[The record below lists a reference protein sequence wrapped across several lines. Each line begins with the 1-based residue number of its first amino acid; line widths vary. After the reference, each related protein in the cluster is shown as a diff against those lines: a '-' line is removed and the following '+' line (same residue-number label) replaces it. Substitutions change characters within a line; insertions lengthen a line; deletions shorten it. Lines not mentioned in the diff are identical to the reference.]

1 MTTSSASAM
10 ILPNPVFEGSEKRVE
25 IDFFPAAAAPAGLRA
40 LPRASLDELMA
51 LAACTIVSSRNNDS
65 LDAYVLSES
74 SLFVYPT
81 KWVLKTCGT
90 TKLLNA
96 VPRLLEMA
104 AGLGL
109 QPRRCKYS
117 RASFLFPDQ
126 QVRRTQARAA
136 GSAAHSWRQGGWCD
150 APRSARPAIAR
161 RCRARP
167 AAPEA
172 GKSDAAGQQGRRH
185 ADCWLM
191 ARKHR

>member
-1 MTTSSASAM
+1 MADV

-25 IDFFPAAAAPAGLRA
+25 IDFALSAGAPSTGLRA
-40 LPRASLDELMA
+40 LSRDQLDELMT
-51 LAACTIVSSRNNDS
+51 LAACTIVSSRSNAY

-96 VPRLLEMA
+96 VPRLLELA
-104 AGLGL
+104 TELGM

-126 QVRRTQARAA
+126 QVCA
-136 GSAAHSWRQGGWCD
+136 S
-150 APRSARPAIAR
+150 
-161 RCRARP
+161 
-167 AAPEA
+167 
-172 GKSDAAGQQGRRH
+172 
-185 ADCWLM
+185 
-191 ARKHR
+191 